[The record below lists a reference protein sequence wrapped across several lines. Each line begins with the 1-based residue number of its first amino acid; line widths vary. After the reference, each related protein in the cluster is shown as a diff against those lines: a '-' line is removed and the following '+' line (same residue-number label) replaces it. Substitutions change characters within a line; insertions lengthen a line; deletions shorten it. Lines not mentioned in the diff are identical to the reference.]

1 MDGSLIVKI
10 AVILAFGLI
19 GLGVLSMIV
28 SAVKSLMQGKQDFKR
43 IALMAVPFIVF
54 GISYGVM
61 TSAEQPLVNAGV
73 MTTMVMMGIM
83 VVSTVITGLRSTFKF

>member
-54 GISYGVM
+54 GIS
-61 TSAEQPLVNAGV
+61 
-73 MTTMVMMGIM
+73 
-83 VVSTVITGLRSTFKF
+83 